1 MLGYLPQHLEQN
13 ELIESAEQ
21 TSEPPYLAEI
31 DIRSA
36 VWPSGERWERREAKK
51 ETDSETDEVELERH
65 TLPRREKRHREIEKL
80 L

>member
-1 MLGYLPQHLEQN
+1 M
-13 ELIESAEQ
+13 
-21 TSEPPYLAEI
+21 AEI

-51 ETDSETDEVELERH
+51 ETDSETDKMEPKRH
-65 TLPRREKRHREIEKL
+65 TLPRREKRHRKIEKL

>member
-1 MLGYLPQHLEQN
+1 M
-13 ELIESAEQ
+13 
-21 TSEPPYLAEI
+21 AEI

-65 TLPRREKRHREIEKL
+65 TLPRREKRHRKIEKL